1 MRKPLFCSGAKN
13 YGRASVTDPPP
24 GACPWK
30 RPAASESSARASLLG
45 SRMISMS
52 CSKVHLRLVKK
63 FPGHPPA
70 GAIVPSAA
78 PGVAESVIKQ
88 APLAAASRQ
97 RPARS
102 IGGGCGGR
110 GGGGGEAAACS
121 LGGVASCDVL
131 VHAPTAANDR
141 SRPAAIALRLFR
153 PLHMDVHHAKGRSRT
168 RGWVAPKCIRS
179 HLVFYTRDCA
189 MADDRPISPGAND
202 YCRRRPS
209 IGPRCYGHGT
219 AI

>member
-24 GACPWK
+24 GACHWK
-30 RPAASESSARASLLG
+30 RLAENESSAKASLLW

-78 PGVAESVIKQ
+78 PGVAEGVIKQ

-97 RPARS
+97 RAARS
-102 IGGGCGGR
+102 VRGR
-110 GGGGGEAAACS
+110 RGE
-121 LGGVASCDVL
+121 
-131 VHAPTAANDR
+131 R
-141 SRPAAIALRLFR
+141 
-153 PLHMDVHHAKGRSRT
+153 
-168 RGWVAPKCIRS
+168 RG
-179 HLVFYTRDCA
+179 
-189 MADDRPISPGAND
+189 
-202 YCRRRPS
+202 
-209 IGPRCYGHGT
+209 
-219 AI
+219 

>member
-24 GACPWK
+24 GACHWK
-30 RPAASESSARASLLG
+30 RPAANESSAKASLLW

-63 FPGHPPA
+63 LPGHPPA

-78 PGVAESVIKQ
+78 PGVAASVIKQ

-97 RPARS
+97 RPATS
-102 IGGGCGGR
+102 IGGGCGG

-121 LGGVASCDVL
+121 LGGDASCDVL
-131 VHAPTAANDR
+131 VHAPA
-141 SRPAAIALRLFR
+141 
-153 PLHMDVHHAKGRSRT
+153 
-168 RGWVAPKCIRS
+168 
-179 HLVFYTRDCA
+179 
-189 MADDRPISPGAND
+189 
-202 YCRRRPS
+202 
-209 IGPRCYGHGT
+209 
-219 AI
+219 

>member
-24 GACPWK
+24 GACHWK
-30 RPAASESSARASLLG
+30 RPAENESSAKVSLLW

-78 PGVAESVIKQ
+78 PGVDDSVMTQ

-97 RPARS
+97 RPPRS
-102 IGGGCGGR
+102 IGGGLGGD
-110 GGGGGEAAACS
+110 GAGGEAAA
-121 LGGVASCDVL
+121 
-131 VHAPTAANDR
+131 
-141 SRPAAIALRLFR
+141 
-153 PLHMDVHHAKGRSRT
+153 
-168 RGWVAPKCIRS
+168 
-179 HLVFYTRDCA
+179 
-189 MADDRPISPGAND
+189 
-202 YCRRRPS
+202 
-209 IGPRCYGHGT
+209 
-219 AI
+219 

>member
-30 RPAASESSARASLLG
+30 RSAANESSAKASLLW

-63 FPGHPPA
+63 LPGHPPA

-78 PGVAESVIKQ
+78 PGVAAGVIKQ

-97 RPARS
+97 RPATS
-102 IGGGCGGR
+102 IGGGCGGG
-110 GGGGGEAAACS
+110 GGGGGEAATCS
-121 LGGVASCDVL
+121 LGGDPSCDVL
-131 VHAPTAANDR
+131 VHALAAASDR
-141 SRPAAIALRLFR
+141 SRPAAIALRLRGR
-153 PLHMDVHHAKGRSRT
+153 PHMDVIMQRAAHRPAVGLRQNAFGRILYSTHAIAQWRTSRDITAHYELSASNFGGRR
-168 RGWVAPKCIRS
+168 
-179 HLVFYTRDCA
+179 
-189 MADDRPISPGAND
+189 
-202 YCRRRPS
+202 
-209 IGPRCYGHGT
+209 YGHRD

>member
-1 MRKPLFCSGAKN
+1 
-13 YGRASVTDPPP
+13 
-24 GACPWK
+24 
-30 RPAASESSARASLLG
+30 
-45 SRMISMS
+45 MS

-97 RPARS
+97 RPATS

-121 LGGVASCDVL
+121 LGGDASCDVL

-153 PLHMDVHHAKGRSRT
+153 PLHMDVIMQKTARGPEVGLRQNALGRILYSTHAIAQWRMIDGCHQALMI
-168 RGWVAPKCIRS
+168 VADVDYPS
-179 HLVFYTRDCA
+179 DHGV
-189 MADDRPISPGAND
+189 MATE
-202 YCRRRPS
+202 
-209 IGPRCYGHGT
+209 PRFDEGQGHEQS
-219 AI
+219 